1 MDSIECVVDG
11 GETKSTDSIK
21 CVVVGDG
28 TVGKTC
34 LIESYSTN
42 SFPIKYVPTVYESY
56 STAIT
61 ADGKS
66 MNLDLNDTSGQ
77 QEYEGLRPMIY
88 TDTSVFIICFS
99 VVRPASYD
107 NVRLKW
113 YPEVR
118 HFSDAPIILVG
129 TKLDLRDDRKIIEN
143 LKKDKLAP
151 ITKSE
156 GKKMKRD
163 IGAVKYVECSSLTLK
178 GLNKVFE
185 QAAKAA
191 MHPNSKRKKK
201 ECTIL

>member
-1 MDSIECVVDG
+1 M
-11 GETKSTDSIK
+11 DSIK
-21 CVVVGDG
+21 CVVLGDEK
-28 TVGKTC
+28 VGKTC
-34 LIESYSTN
+34 LLVSYSAN
-42 SFPIKYVPTVYESY
+42 GFPIQYVPTVYESY
-56 STAIT
+56 SADIT
-61 ADGKS
+61 ADGRP

-77 QEYEGLRPMIY
+77 QEYDRLRPLVY
-88 TDTSVFIICFS
+88 PDTSVFIICFS
-99 VVRPASYD
+99 LVNPASFG

-129 TKLDLRDDRKIIEN
+129 TKLDLRDDEETIEN

-151 ITKSE
+151 VTKSD

-185 QAAKAA
+185 QAAIAVL
-191 MHPNSKRKKK
+191 HPKTEPEKKS
-201 ECTIL
+201 CTIL